1 MSASL
6 VLGLVTVLGAASVQH
21 APAGR
26 VDPEIFLSKAPPR
39 GSLQHPLFTPPVFTF
54 DVAPVPETRII
65 CGMTVVTP
73 QAVPPMP
80 RQTPPEGIAFTIRST
95 PPPICRE

>member
-6 VLGLVTVLGAASVQH
+6 VLGLVTVLGVAPVQD
-21 APAGR
+21 APVVR
-26 VDPEIFLSKAPPR
+26 IDPGIFLSNAPPR
-39 GSLQHPLFTPPVFTF
+39 GTLQRPLFTPPVFTF
-54 DVAPVPETRII
+54 NVAPVPETRII

-73 QAVPPMP
+73 QVVPPMP
-80 RQTPPEGIAFTIRST
+80 RQTAPEGTEFTIRST